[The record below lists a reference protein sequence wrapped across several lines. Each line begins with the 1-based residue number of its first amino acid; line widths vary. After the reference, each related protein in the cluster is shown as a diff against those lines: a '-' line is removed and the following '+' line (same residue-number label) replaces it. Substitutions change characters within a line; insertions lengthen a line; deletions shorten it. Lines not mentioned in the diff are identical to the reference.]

1 MLPPAPGLF
10 STMNCCESC
19 SASDCAIRRARMSI
33 AWPAAKPTTMRTGCA
48 GYVCAA
54 ATLETAG
61 DARALAA
68 SCWNC
73 LRRSFTGFLPHRQ
86 LLALQFPLMHEG
98 PNDSTE
104 VEHTR

>member
-1 MLPPAPGLF
+1 
-10 STMNCCESC
+10 
-19 SASDCAIRRARMSI
+19 
-33 AWPAAKPTTMRTGCA
+33 MRTGCA

-86 LLALQFPLMHEG
+86 LVALGANVHCPLEPCHFAAVHVASIPRAKFEATAG
-98 PNDSTE
+98 
-104 VEHTR
+104 R